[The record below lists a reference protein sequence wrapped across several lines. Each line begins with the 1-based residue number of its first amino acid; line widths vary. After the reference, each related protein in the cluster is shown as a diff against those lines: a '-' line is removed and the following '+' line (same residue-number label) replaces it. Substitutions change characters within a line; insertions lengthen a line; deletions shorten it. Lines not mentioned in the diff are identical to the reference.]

1 LQNAELKSFM
11 PSGKTHDTITII
23 LAAPAFAVGY
33 AVTRDI
39 GLAAVIAFGF
49 LFGGLMF
56 GPDLDTTSKQFARWS
71 FMKVLWFPYR
81 IFFTHRSRWSHGLIF
96 GSLIRVVY
104 FIGVVTIAAFIGAFA
119 LALISDGL
127 PPDIVDLARSWR
139 TIGGYTS
146 MTFLFSLF
154 CGLWAGAAS
163 HTLTDMAGT
172 FIKTG
177 RVTEFL

>member
-1 LQNAELKSFM
+1 M

-33 AVTRDI
+33 AVTRDVS
-39 GLAAVIAFGF
+39 LSAVIASGF

-71 FMKVLWFPYR
+71 FLKILWFPYR
-81 IFFTHRSRWSHGLIF
+81 IFFTHRSRWSHGLVC

-104 FIGVVTIAAFIGAFA
+104 FIGVVTIGAFVGTFA
-119 LALISDGL
+119 YAAIGDAHK
-127 PPDIVDLARSWR
+127 PDIMSLARSWS
-139 TIGGYTS
+139 TIGGYFSTS
-146 MTFLFSLF
+146 LLISIF

-163 HTLTDMAGT
+163 HTFTDMAGT
-172 FIKTG
+172 YIKTG
-177 RVTEFL
+177 RVNDPL